1 MDTIKGFF
9 RSLKALFGWYFKGFY
24 FDGGKEIN
32 VYL

>member
-9 RSLKALFGWYFKGFY
+9 RSLKALFRWYPKGFY

-32 VYL
+32 TSL

>member
-9 RSLKALFGWYFKGFY
+9 RSLKTLFGRYPKGFH

-32 VYL
+32 ASL